1 MASVFKAHPVGAAG
15 AGAGGKAVLP
25 RLSAE
30 DYSCVYEP
38 SDDTFL
44 LCDALERDRAALHE
58 LRPLVALEIGSGSGC
73 VITFLA
79 MLLQAGGLG
88 THCMA
93 TDVNPA
99 AAEMT
104 LSTSRDNGVVVDVVR
119 TSLVDGL
126 DESLS
131 GKVDVLLF
139 NPPYVPT
146 PNEEVGGSGIEA
158 SWAGGDDGRVV
169 IDRFLPLLPLL
180 LSPQGRCY
188 LVLVQDNKPAQIA
201 RLLAAEHQLHAEIVL
216 KRQAFNESLQ
226 IMIIQRRQS

>member
-1 MASVFKAHPVGAAG
+1 MASLPQQAAPSG
-15 AGAGGKAVLP
+15 KKAVLP
-25 RLSAE
+25 RLSAT
-30 DYSCVYEP
+30 DYTLVYEP

-44 LCDALERDRAALHE
+44 LCDALEQDRESLQE
-58 LRPLVALEIGSGSGC
+58 QRPLVALEIGSGSGC

-79 MLLQAGGLG
+79 LLLNAGCAS

-93 TDVNPA
+93 TDVNPDA
-99 AAEMT
+99 ASMT
-104 LSTSRDNGVVVDVVR
+104 LSTARDNGVVVDVVR

-126 DESLS
+126 LASLA

-146 PNEEVGGSGIEA
+146 PNEEVGGTGIEA

-169 IDRFLPLLPLL
+169 IDRFLPLLPQL
-180 LSPQGRCY
+180 LSAHGRCY

-201 RLLAAEHQLHAEIVL
+201 RLLAAEHNLHAEIVL
-216 KRQAFNESLQ
+216 KRQASNETLQ
-226 IMIIQRRQS
+226 IMRIRRQE